1 MIHFCGF
8 VAKHGDFDKHGVF
21 LGRWIQS
28 QTEDSVATRA
38 NQEQILYRAP
48 TRTPTWAARQKS
60 SSLFRCFGSELSLLF
75 LRRACQ
81 QLLVTHLKTA
91 QGRRPQKPSSLQSFI
106 NIYLFF
112 CTLVL
117 WYFVAHLL
125 CEVLTA
131 DRTWFSLILLS
142 FLYVWQVK
150 RLIQR
155 YFFNSLI
162 EL

>member
-8 VAKHGDFDKHGVF
+8 VPKRGDFDKHGVF

-28 QTEDSVATRA
+28 QTEDSVATHA

-48 TRTPTWAARQKS
+48 TRTPTSAARQKS

-91 QGRRPQKPSSLQSFI
+91 QGRRPQKLSSLQSFI

-112 CTLVL
+112 VL
-117 WYFVAHLL
+117 WYFG
-125 CEVLTA
+125 
-131 DRTWFSLILLS
+131 ILLLTCSVRFCLQIAPDSLS
-142 FLYVWQVK
+142 FH
-150 RLIQR
+150 
-155 YFFNSLI
+155 
-162 EL
+162 